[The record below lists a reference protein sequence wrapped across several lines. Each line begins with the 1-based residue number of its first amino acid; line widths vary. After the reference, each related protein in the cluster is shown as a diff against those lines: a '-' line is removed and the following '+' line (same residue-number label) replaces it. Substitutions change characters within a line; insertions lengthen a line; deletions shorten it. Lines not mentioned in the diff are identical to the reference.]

1 MRGDLHLRGVIRNNL
16 PSSPAA
22 SSITQQMLPGA
33 FHSTLRD
40 SVSQLVTTGGDRA
53 CRMHGP
59 AEARAMH
66 GAMVAPQLV
75 HTSSLDVIEP
85 PGMFSEQE
93 LDARL
98 ALSPVT
104 ASASSFVASGG
115 TTVRFQ
121 HNMLYIKQLEQFL
134 LHLRTREV

>member
-1 MRGDLHLRGVIRNNL
+1 
-16 PSSPAA
+16 
-22 SSITQQMLPGA
+22 ML
-33 FHSTLRD
+33 
-40 SVSQLVTTGGDRA
+40 
-53 CRMHGP
+53 
-59 AEARAMH
+59 

-104 ASASSFVASGG
+104 ASASSFVSSGG
-115 TTVRFQ
+115 TTVRLQ
-121 HNMLYIKQLEQFL
+121 HQCAIARVVGTQLEAL
-134 LHLRTREV
+134 LLYLRSVKFASVARPTC